1 MLCIVRLIYGGEFLM
16 KSIYLLF
23 VVLTDT
29 QGYETMLP
37 LSNVKHNSMLECKVE
52 KAQHKNIEWVNG
64 VNGINRIQFF
74 CGDETK
80 YFNKEQKF
88 Y

>member
-1 MLCIVRLIYGGEFLM
+1 MLCIVRHSNGGEFLM

-52 KAQHKNIEWVNG
+52 KAQHKNIEG

>member
-1 MLCIVRLIYGGEFLM
+1 M
-16 KSIYLLF
+16 KTIYLLF

-37 LSNVKHNSMLECKVE
+37 VSDVKHNTILSCKVE
-52 KAQHKNIEWVNG
+52 KAQHKEVANKITY
-64 VNGINRIQFF
+64 F

-80 YFNKEQKF
+80 YFNKQQTF
-88 Y
+88 F

>member
-1 MLCIVRLIYGGEFLM
+1 M
-16 KSIYLLF
+16 KTIYLLF

-37 LSNVKHNSMLECKVE
+37 VTNTKHTSMLECKVE
-52 KAQHKNIEWVNG
+52 KAQHKDIKDKVE
-64 VNGINRIQFF
+64 FF
-74 CGDETK
+74 CGDETV
-80 YFNKEQKF
+80 YFNKQQKF

>member
-1 MLCIVRLIYGGEFLM
+1 M
-16 KSIYLLF
+16 KTIYLLF

-37 LSNVKHNSMLECKVE
+37 VTNIEHHSMLECKVE
-52 KAQHKNIEWVNG
+52 KVQHKDID
-64 VNGINRIQFF
+64 NRVEFF
-74 CGDETK
+74 CGDETM
-80 YFNKEQKF
+80 YFNKQQMF

>member
-1 MLCIVRLIYGGEFLM
+1 M
-16 KSIYLLF
+16 KAVYLLF

-37 LSNVKHNSMLECKVE
+37 VTNTKHHSMLECKVE
-52 KAQHKNIEWVNG
+52 KVQHKDIKDRVE
-64 VNGINRIQFF
+64 FF
-74 CGDETK
+74 CGDETM
-80 YFNKEQKF
+80 YFNKEQLL

>member
-1 MLCIVRLIYGGEFLM
+1 M
-16 KSIYLLF
+16 KTIYLLF

-37 LSNVKHNSMLECKVE
+37 VTNTKHTSMLKCKVE
-52 KAQHKNIEWVNG
+52 KAQHNDIEGVNG
-64 VNGINRIQFF
+64 VNRIQFF
-74 CGDETK
+74 CGDETV
-80 YFNKEQKF
+80 YFNKEQMF

>member
-1 MLCIVRLIYGGEFLM
+1 M
-16 KSIYLLF
+16 KTIYLLF

-37 LSNVKHNSMLECKVE
+37 VTNVKHTSMLECKVE
-52 KAQHKNIEWVNG
+52 KAQHKDVIDKVE
-64 VNGINRIQFF
+64 FF
-74 CGDETK
+74 CGDETM
-80 YFNKEQKF
+80 YFNKQQKF